1 MHVSHISLQI
11 YPFLKKNKFD
21 IQSHTESLLQYTYLR
36 ARSMQ
41 GLSVNQSPANSFEVA
56 THDCYQCK
64 QLQKENTAKITKLY
78 IA

>member
-1 MHVSHISLQI
+1 
-11 YPFLKKNKFD
+11 
-21 IQSHTESLLQYTYLR
+21 
-36 ARSMQ
+36 MQ